1 MDAARLAALVSR
13 TALPMGAALTLWVAN
28 GISAMVVRRQR
39 FPVVLRERLLRAWL
53 FVLAYLVAA
62 TLDVL
67 AVSHWLGEAGSV
79 TQLMLF
85 VIIGH
90 EIQQAFADLAAG
102 GLRLPRRWEQALQK
116 ALDEDG
122 LLSRSE
128 QVHARL
134 RERRQR
140 RQSS

>member
-28 GISAMVVRRQR
+28 GISAIVVRRQR
-39 FPVVLRERLLRAWL
+39 FPVVLRERARRAWL

-62 TLDVL
+62 TMDVL
-67 AVSHWLGEAGSV
+67 TVSHWLGESGSV

-102 GLRLPRRWEQALQK
+102 GLRVPRRWEQALQK

-122 LLSRSE
+122 LRSRGE
-128 QVHARL
+128 KVHTRIQQ
-134 RERRQR
+134 RRQR
-140 RQSS
+140 RSSP